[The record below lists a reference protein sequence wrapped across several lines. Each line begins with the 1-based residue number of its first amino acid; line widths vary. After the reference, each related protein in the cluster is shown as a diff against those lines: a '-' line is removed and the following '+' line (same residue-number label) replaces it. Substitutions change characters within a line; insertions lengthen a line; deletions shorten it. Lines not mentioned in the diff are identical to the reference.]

1 MLLCR
6 AVISGHLSDKRAVC
20 GDGTVRRKLNF
31 LHPGELLAGVPGA
44 PVLELI
50 HYLILHLRL
59 YREVVVKSMSRNLTF
74 VLFRALMVWMVAISL
89 LTTGFSHRPAQTA
102 AQIDEEIYLAGLGLT
117 VADICA
123 EPGDEGSGMAMGDCP
138 ACHLAGSVLLPEAV
152 ASLIDI
158 ELRTY
163 AALIVPAE
171 AHILGRRTNPAT
183 PVRAPPQA

>member
-1 MLLCR
+1 M
-6 AVISGHLSDKRAVC
+6 IGS
-20 GDGTVRRKLNF
+20 
-31 LHPGELLAGVPGA
+31 
-44 PVLELI
+44 
-50 HYLILHLRL
+50 LILHLRL
-59 YREVVVKSMSRNLTF
+59 NLEVVVKSMSWKLTF
-74 VLFRALMVWMVAISL
+74 ALFRALMVWMVAISL
-89 LTTGFSHRPAQTA
+89 LTTGFYHRPAQTA

-123 EPGDEGSGMAMGDCP
+123 EPGDADRGMVMGDCP
-138 ACHLAGSVLLPEAV
+138 ACHLAASVLLPDAV